1 VRDIAP
7 AWGAEVVSS
16 NIVGYNK
23 VTLTPGYNMI
33 GIQFQE
39 VGSANGSSAVSTYGI
54 LDSTFEGFDEDIN
67 FANSMQVWNG
77 NGYTTYGWAGS
88 SPSQMDPEYAPM
100 DNTWLTFG
108 GEPTDDTH
116 TVGGGCW
123 VRAATSGTIT
133 LSGEVTAAEPVEIPI
148 TAGYNMVANPF
159 PMNVPVSTFG
169 KLDSSFAGFD
179 EDINFANSMQ
189 VWNGN
194 GYTTYGWAATS
205 PSQMDPEYAPM
216 DNTWLTFGGEPT
228 EDIVPLGHAVWIRAA
243 SSGTMTFT
251 PPASE

>member
-1 VRDIAP
+1 MKRTLTLLAILAAIGP

-77 NGYTTYGWAGS
+77 NGYTTYGWA
-88 SPSQMDPEYAPM
+88 
-100 DNTWLTFG
+100 
-108 GEPTDDTH
+108 
-116 TVGGGCW
+116 
-123 VRAATSGTIT
+123 
-133 LSGEVTAAEPVEIPI
+133 
-148 TAGYNMVANPF
+148 
-159 PMNVPVSTFG
+159 
-169 KLDSSFAGFD
+169 
-179 EDINFANSMQ
+179 
-189 VWNGN
+189 
-194 GYTTYGWAATS
+194 ATS